1 MSNLDDLNARVTD
14 AILRAERLPADSF
27 EALATFREV
36 WQLEA
41 AIARITSPDDVEGEI
56 ARVGAVTAALSA
68 REPLKA
74 LQLVDQYQ
82 RETLAHEV
90 LERLNT
96 LQAEAQTELS
106 KVRAATVRPVR
117 FTLRAA

>member
-27 EALATFREV
+27 EALAAFREV

-41 AIARITSPDDVEGEI
+41 AIASITPPDDVEGEI

-74 LQLVDQYQ
+74 LQLIDQY
-82 RETLAHEV
+82 RHETLAHEV
-90 LERLNT
+90 LEKLNT
-96 LQAEAQTELS
+96 LQAEAQAELS
-106 KVRAATVRPVR
+106 NVRAATVRPVR
-117 FTLRAA
+117 FKLRAA